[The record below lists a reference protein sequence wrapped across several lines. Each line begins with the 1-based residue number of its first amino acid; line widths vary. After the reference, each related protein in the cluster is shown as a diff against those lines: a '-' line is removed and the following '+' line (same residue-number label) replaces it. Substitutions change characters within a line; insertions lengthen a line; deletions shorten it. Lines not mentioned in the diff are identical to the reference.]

1 MNALVM
7 QTIQN
12 ASPRDEAIA
21 LTCPLCS
28 APLIAEHPDECTQCD
43 WVARPAPDAITHPG
57 NFRDRAAV
65 VLSVVPGL
73 GHVYKG
79 YKLTGAICALG
90 AVFAFLACGV
100 AATFTA
106 GFGILLFPI
115 YWVGTMLHVYW
126 IEDRSIAPPK

>member
-1 MNALVM
+1 MP
-7 QTIQN
+7 TIQDT
-12 ASPRDEAIA
+12 SPCDEAVA
-21 LTCPLCS
+21 FTCPLCN
-28 APLIAEHPDECTQCD
+28 APLIAEHPAECTKCD
-43 WVARPAPDAITHPG
+43 WVAQPASNAITHSG
-57 NFRDRAAV
+57 TFRDRVAV

-90 AVFAFLACGV
+90 AVFAFLACAV

-106 GFGILLFPI
+106 GFGMLLLPI

-126 IEDRSIAPPK
+126 IEDRCIALPPKMK